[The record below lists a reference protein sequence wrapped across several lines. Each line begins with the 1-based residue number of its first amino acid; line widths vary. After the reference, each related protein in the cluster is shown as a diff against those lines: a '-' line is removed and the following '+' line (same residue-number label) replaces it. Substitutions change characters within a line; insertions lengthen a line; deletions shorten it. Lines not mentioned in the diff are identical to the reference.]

1 MNEINDSRSHLWDG
15 VDPDEPQKRPCSYRF
30 PEAANLVEDLQ
41 ELRQMSEADV
51 KRYSG
56 PLPRSDYIKR

>member
-1 MNEINDSRSHLWDG
+1 MIEINDSRSYLYVG
-15 VDPDEPQKRPCSYRF
+15 VDMDDPQNRPRSYRF
-30 PEAANLVEDLQ
+30 PESANLVEDLQ